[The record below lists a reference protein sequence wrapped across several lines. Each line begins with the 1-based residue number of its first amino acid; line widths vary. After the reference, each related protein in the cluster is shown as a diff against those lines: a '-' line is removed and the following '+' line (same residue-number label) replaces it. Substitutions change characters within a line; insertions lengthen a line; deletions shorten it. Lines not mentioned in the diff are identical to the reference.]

1 MLPISTKSVSAIL
14 WVVVISLTVVG
25 ASTFSSATVVAR
37 VVVVLVVAVVVGVAV
52 EVDPPTAEISLDSS
66 VVIFNSVRLPFAVKS
81 FVMVSLVV
89 AAPTAITNVKMQIFH
104 IFLALNFPLGIFLTR
119 FRNFYF
125 DFSWLLLFL

>member
-1 MLPISTKSVSAIL
+1 
-14 WVVVISLTVVG
+14 VVVISLTVVG

-52 EVDPPTAEISLDSS
+52 EVDPAEISLDSS

-104 IFLALNFPLGIFLTR
+104 IFLALNFPMGIFLTR